1 MQTIVGRRTRGG
13 PICEN
18 QSGTSERYSLC
29 GLYSVNNAVQSRG
42 FLTVEELAPIV
53 RRLNAAAREEEG
65 PAPHGDERYGAYSM
79 QALHEALRAKG
90 YQLRYLNSTS
100 TFNCKSAKWFRK
112 IPRSTFKH
120 LVIVGRPSGQVEG
133 TWHCIARAA
142 VGDKYYF
149 IDSDELVYKPSS
161 EDGLR
166 HFFVELGCVYAVE
179 PINNQK

>member
-1 MQTIVGRRTRGG
+1 MIWMPTWMPSLESSLIAIKDASNTGGTRTNPELQLRVCHQRCNY
-13 PICEN
+13 P
-18 QSGTSERYSLC
+18 
-29 GLYSVNNAVQSRG
+29 VH
-42 FLTVEELAPIV
+42 ELAPIV

-79 QALHEALRAKG
+79 QALHGSLRAKG

-100 TFNCKSAKWFRK
+100 NCKSAKWFRK
-112 IPRSTFKH
+112 LPRSTLKH
-120 LVIVGRPSGQVEG
+120 IVMVGRPSGQVEG

-149 IDSDELVYKPSS
+149 IDSDEIVYKPSS

-166 HFFVELGCVYAVE
+166 HVFVQLGCVYAVE
-179 PINNQK
+179 PINNKK